1 MEQPKRETKQEVI
14 KHSAAI
20 QIQNSITLLQ
30 RRAWNVLLAHA
41 YDELEREEEHQMRVQ
56 HLMQMLEF
64 HSKNEDYL
72 REALEALVR
81 CTVRWNVL
89 SKDGEEWGVTT
100 LLAQAKVKQGICTYA
115 YSPEMRRRLHN
126 PRMYARLSLSM
137 QNKFES
143 KHAQALWEL
152 SADYLG
158 AERDYGETPFIA
170 VETFRTLMG
179 IPEGMYPDFMR
190 LNDKVIKPA
199 VTDINRISDFRLL
212 VDYQRQGRKVTA
224 LKFKIRRVLLIPEAL
239 TGQGSLFPDLEDMP
253 MVVKELKEAGLS
265 SGDAWDIWQ
274 QGFRFVDEAARPAA
288 PGEDADAAFL
298 TYVREKIHLLR
309 RRQASGKVDNST
321 GFLRE
326 AIRRNYANPEFE
338 HEQKRQAAAEVQKA
352 KQERAQQVKALEARK
367 AEMEQARGNALDDLY
382 GQLALEAPEVL
393 EAARPA
399 VVAENGFIRQRYD
412 PDKSALENYQVSPML
427 QGAFN
432 PYLERHAP
440 QRVQA
445 LRQHYAAAI
454 AAVEA
459 QIAALA

>member
-1 MEQPKRETKQEVI
+1 
-14 KHSAAI
+14 
-20 QIQNSITLLQ
+20 
-30 RRAWNVLLAHA
+30 
-41 YDELEREEEHQMRVQ
+41 
-56 HLMQMLEF
+56 
-64 HSKNEDYL
+64 
-72 REALEALVR
+72 
-81 CTVRWNVL
+81 
-89 SKDGEEWGVTT
+89 
-100 LLAQAKVKQGICTYA
+100 
-115 YSPEMRRRLHN
+115 
-126 PRMYARLSLSM
+126 
-137 QNKFES
+137 
-143 KHAQALWEL
+143 
-152 SADYLG
+152 LG

-199 VTDINRISDFRLL
+199 VTDINRISDFRLS

-224 LKFKIRRVLLIPEAL
+224 LKFKIRRVLLIPEAV

-274 QGFRFVDEAARPAA
+274 QGFRFVDEAARPAD
-288 PGEDADAAFL
+288 PGEVADATFI

-309 RRQASGKVDNST
+309 RRQASGKVENST

-338 HEQKRQAAAEVQKA
+338 HEQKRQAAAEAQKA
-352 KQERAQQVKALEARK
+352 EKERAKQVKALEARK
-367 AEMEQARGNALDDLY
+367 AEIEKARGNALDDLY

-412 PDKSALENYQVSPML
+412 PDKSALENYQASPVL

-440 QRVQA
+440 QLVQA

-454 AAVEA
+454 ATVEA